1 MTAEDNGLT
10 LEGLARRLGALERE
24 NERVHSE
31 NDALRSKVSNL
42 EGSGAAQT
50 DNGEPASEWSAADGQ
65 VSRTW
70 LLTKAGAAALG
81 AVAAGTLLNASAA
94 TAHDLDPGISPSQI
108 VTHFILADNHIDPNA
123 AALEATATTDSAEV
137 GAVDSENLGSG
148 SGVRGIANA
157 MSGIGV
163 EGIAKGSNG
172 TGVQ

>member
-1 MTAEDNGLT
+1 MGTEENGLT
-10 LEGLARRLGALERE
+10 LEGLAQRLEALERE
-24 NERVHSE
+24 NERMRSE
-31 NDALRSKVSNL
+31 NAELRGQVATP
-42 EGSGAAQT
+42 EGSGMRW
-50 DNGEPASEWSAADGQ
+50 DEESLLESDRQ
-65 VSRTW
+65 VSRKW

-81 AVAAGTLLNASAA
+81 AVATGTLLG
-94 TAHDLDPGISPSQI
+94 AHPAKAHNLDPGISPSQI
-108 VTHFILADNHIDPNA
+108 VTHFILADNHIDPNT